1 MNIHVFIDAEN
12 MPPNPVLESYD
23 FLKLDHN
30 VYSCDVVGKWGSLLI
45 YNDRKESGLH
55 LQNSDYGKNSADLW
69 ITVLIAKAIYE
80 EPELELVAIFSNDR
94 DFAPIINLAVEKG
107 KQVLLLVM
115 ESQYTG
121 INNTLTRMKI
131 NRDFVTLGV
140 LKDEHKLTKV
150 KVSQLPVGLR
160 SYYLG
165 RYTDKNIFV
174 KHGDQYIEL
183 PFINGMDL
191 GQFTYLMRH
200 YKIWTKNQRA
210 SDNIKELCLKIW
222 NNRVWYQSE
231 AEMLR

>member
-1 MNIHVFIDAEN
+1 

-23 FLKLDHN
+23 FLKLEHN
-30 VYSCDVVGKWGSLLI
+30 VYRCDVVGKWSSLLI
-45 YNDRKESGLH
+45 YKNRREKDLH
-55 LQNSDYGKNSADLW
+55 VQNSDYGKNSADLW
-69 ITVLIAKAIYE
+69 MTVLIAKAIYE
-80 EPELELVAIFSNDR
+80 EPDLDLVAIFSNDR

-140 LKDEHKLTKV
+140 LKEEQKLIKV
-150 KVSQLPVGLR
+150 RVSQLPEGLK
-160 SYYLG
+160 SYYFG

-174 KHGDQYIEL
+174 KHGDQFIEL

-200 YKIWTKNQRA
+200 YKIWTRSQRA
-210 SDNIKELCLKIW
+210 ADNMNELCLKIW

-231 AEMLR
+231 EELMR